1 MAPCNPIVNAVN
13 AYMSTFVRCF
23 SPFRI
28 QYEHGCACTIHAPYR
43 PIMRL
48 MACWCAISAGSTWPR
63 GGARSQRRRAR
74 VARRANDESFL
85 PQCGTAVR
93 SSSAALR
100 PRPVTEP
107 RPVTGKP
114 LPTQYCTGRKFLLRA
129 ALREAASSLPKS
141 TWSGIAPRAK
151 KAFPEIQTM
160 QMVCCTFVAA
170 NTRPL
175 W

>member
-1 MAPCNPIVNAVN
+1 MGTGA
-13 AYMSTFVRCF
+13 
-23 SPFRI
+23 
-28 QYEHGCACTIHAPYR
+28 HAPYR

-107 RPVTGKP
+107 RPVTRYWETPSYPVCIPVKRH
-114 LPTQYCTGRKFLLRA
+114 GRKFLHRA
-129 ALREAASSLPKS
+129 APPARPARLRCRSRHGLVLLHVPKKHSRKSRRCRWYAAHSWQQTQGLFGEERRRWYHAHS
-141 TWSGIAPRAK
+141 TK
-151 KAFPEIQTM
+151 Y
-160 QMVCCTFVAA
+160 
-170 NTRPL
+170 
-175 W
+175 

>member
-114 LPTQYCTGRKFLLRA
+114 LPTQYCTG
-129 ALREAASSLPKS
+129 
-141 TWSGIAPRAK
+141 K
-151 KAFPEIQTM
+151 KTPGGAGTVP
-160 QMVCCTFVAA
+160 VANEVVA
-170 NTRPL
+170 QPGL
-175 W
+175 IS